1 VIKLTSEVKTIIP
14 LLPFIILS
22 ISGLILLLFTRVK
35 SLENLSKLL
44 ALLSGLTS
52 FIVLFFLPKNPL
64 TTLNY
69 SFIHDGLTVCA
80 EISVLTAIIYTVLTG
95 FEYESRFRRK
105 PEYYALLLFSSAG
118 MLVLAGGG
126 SLISIF
132 VGLELTSLPL
142 YILAGFMRDDEASFE
157 AGVKYFLLGSFA
169 SALFLMGIAFTF
181 GGTGF
186 VLLKDIAARI
196 SSRDASLVIYVGYI
210 FLIGGLF
217 FKIAIVPFH
226 LWAPDVY
233 QGSPSPVAGFMSVAV
248 KAAAFPVLI
257 RLLNGVFHNLSPVWE
272 QTIYTFSIITV
283 IWGSLLG
290 IVQEDFKRLLGY
302 SSIVHAG
309 FILIALLNTVDGGKS
324 AAFYIIIYTLMNIG
338 AFGVVTSLS
347 TQNAERTSIESLR
360 GLFIKDPF
368 LAFMLLVFAFSLA
381 GIPPTAGFWAKFY
394 VFKSAIGA
402 GYILPVIILL
412 LGAVVSLYY
421 YLKLLVYSFFYSP
434 SNTEPIEK
442 RWVLRLSLLL
452 LSIKIL
458 YFGIYPN
465 DLLRFFSISPFAILG
480 K

>member
-1 VIKLTSEVKTIIP
+1 MFKLTSEVKTIIP
-14 LLPFIILS
+14 LIPFIILS
-22 ISGLILLLFTRVK
+22 VSGLILLLFARVK
-35 SLENLSKLL
+35 FLENLSKLL
-44 ALLSGLTS
+44 ALLSGLAS

-64 TTLNY
+64 TILNY
-69 SFIHDGLTVCA
+69 SFIHDGLTLSA
-80 EISVLTAIIYTVLTG
+80 EISIIIAIIFTALTG
-95 FEYESRFRRK
+95 FEYEKRFKRK

-157 AGVKYFLLGSFA
+157 AGIKYFLLGSFA
-169 SALFLMGIAFTF
+169 SAIFLMGIAFTF

-186 VLLKDIAARI
+186 VLLKDIAAKI
-196 SSRDASLVIYVGYI
+196 SAGSSLIIYVGYI
-210 FLIGGLF
+210 LLIGGLF

-226 LWAPDVY
+226 IWAPDVY

-257 RLLNGVFHNLSPVWE
+257 RLMNGVFHNLSPVWE

-309 FILIALLNTVDGGKS
+309 FILIALLNTRDGGKS
-324 AAFYIIIYTLMNIG
+324 ASFYIIIYTMMNIG
-338 AFGVVTSLS
+338 AFGIATSLS
-347 TQNAERTSIESLR
+347 TENAERTSIESLR
-360 GLFIKDPF
+360 GLFTRDPF
-368 LAFMLLVFAFSLA
+368 ISFVLLVFAFSLA

-394 VFKSAIGA
+394 VLKSAIAA
-402 GYILPVIILL
+402 GYILPAVILL
-412 LGAVVSLYY
+412 LGAVLALYY
-421 YLKLLVYSFFYSP
+421 YLKILIYSFFYSP
-434 SNTEPIEK
+434 SENEPLER
-442 RWVLRLSLLL
+442 RWVLRISLLI

-465 DLLRFFSISPFAILG
+465 HLLKFLSITPFAILG
-480 K
+480 R

>member
-1 VIKLTSEVKTIIP
+1 MIKLTSEVKTIIP

>member
-1 VIKLTSEVKTIIP
+1 
-14 LLPFIILS
+14 
-22 ISGLILLLFTRVK
+22 
-35 SLENLSKLL
+35 
-44 ALLSGLTS
+44 
-52 FIVLFFLPKNPL
+52 
-64 TTLNY
+64 
-69 SFIHDGLTVCA
+69 
-80 EISVLTAIIYTVLTG
+80 
-95 FEYESRFRRK
+95 
-105 PEYYALLLFSSAG
+105 
-118 MLVLAGGG
+118 
-126 SLISIF
+126 
-132 VGLELTSLPL
+132 
-142 YILAGFMRDDEASFE
+142 
-157 AGVKYFLLGSFA
+157 
-169 SALFLMGIAFTF
+169 MGIAFTF

-186 VLLKDIAARI
+186 VLLKDITAKI
-196 SSRDASLVIYVGYI
+196 SSEGPSLIIYAGYI

-226 LWAPDVY
+226 IWAPDVY

-248 KAAAFPVLI
+248 KASAFPVLI
-257 RLLNGVFHNLSPVWE
+257 RLMNGVFHSLSPVWE

-309 FILIALLNTVDGGKS
+309 FILIALLNTFDGGKS
-324 AAFYIIIYTLMNIG
+324 AAFYIIIYTMMNIG

-347 TQNAERTSIESLR
+347 TENAERTSIESLR
-360 GLFIKDPF
+360 GLFTRDPF
-368 LAFMLLVFAFSLA
+368 IAFMLLIFAFSLA

-412 LGAVVSLYY
+412 LGAVVALYY
-421 YLKLLVYSFFYSP
+421 YLKVLIYSFFYSP
-434 SNTEPIEK
+434 SNNEPLEK

-465 DLLRFFSISPFAILG
+465 HLIKFLSISPFAILG

>member
-22 ISGLILLLFTRVK
+22 ISALILLLFTRVK

-44 ALLSGLTS
+44 ALLSGLGS
-52 FIVLFFLPKNPL
+52 FIALFFLPKNPM
-64 TTLNY
+64 TILNY
-69 SFIHDGLTVCA
+69 SFIHDGLTLSA
-80 EISVLTAIIYTVLTG
+80 EISVLIAIIFTVLTG
-95 FEYESRFRRK
+95 FEYEKRLKRK

-169 SALFLMGIAFTF
+169 SAIFLMGIAFTF

-186 VLLKDIAARI
+186 VLLKDITAKV
-196 SSRDASLVIYVGYI
+196 SSEGPSLIIYAGYI

-226 LWAPDVY
+226 IWAPDVY

-248 KAAAFPVLI
+248 KASAFPVLI
-257 RLLNGVFHNLSPVWE
+257 RLMNGVFHSLSPVWE

-309 FILIALLNTVDGGKS
+309 FILIALLNTLDGGKS
-324 AAFYIIIYTLMNIG
+324 AAFYIIIYTMMNIG

-347 TQNAERTSIESLR
+347 TENAERTSIESLR
-360 GLFIKDPF
+360 GLFTRDPF
-368 LAFMLLVFAFSLA
+368 IAFMLLIFAFSLA

-412 LGAVVSLYY
+412 LGAVVALYY
-421 YLKLLVYSFFYSP
+421 YLKVLIYSFFYSP
-434 SNTEPIEK
+434 SNNEPLEK

-458 YFGIYPN
+458 YFGIYPKH
-465 DLLRFFSISPFAILG
+465 LIKFLSISPFAILG